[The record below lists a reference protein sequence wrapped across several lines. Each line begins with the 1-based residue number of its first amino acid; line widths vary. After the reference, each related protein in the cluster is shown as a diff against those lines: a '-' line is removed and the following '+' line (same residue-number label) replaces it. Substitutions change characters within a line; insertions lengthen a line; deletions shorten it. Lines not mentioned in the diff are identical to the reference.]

1 MHISLSFNFIDG
13 SAPHKR
19 EMQMFINCS
28 GHTGQTDTNQ
38 DKCLINGLKK
48 DPATPKKDQ
57 RDYSEVLV
65 GPPLDNKLNKF
76 ESFLP
81 PIPTPSGTSLLKHSM
96 ALFIRF
102 DDPHRT
108 FKLPN
113 DGDER
118 ACLAVG
124 ASDRFHY

>member
-19 EMQMFINCS
+19 EIQMFINCS

-81 PIPTPSGTSLLKHSM
+81 PNSNAQWDQPT
-96 ALFIRF
+96 
-102 DDPHRT
+102 
-108 FKLPN
+108 
-113 DGDER
+113 
-118 ACLAVG
+118 
-124 ASDRFHY
+124 